1 MLFPGNQF
9 EEMQLMRSPNLP
21 EHHGFNIGPTR
32 SICRITAMKSA
43 DMAPTRIGVFLQCRK
58 NEYYWLCNYGVKNSY
73 TLYFYGIVVQYKH
86 NWYNS
91 GHNCRQIFGIFSG
104 STYNSRSS
112 KVRAIKFDNDR
123 YKVFPPVK
131 SRTRSVGVHISPI
144 TIPICSTY
152 GIFTYITG

>member
-1 MLFPGNQF
+1 MNVGCSTPPDSSSMRIKIYKNVVFQIVSVLHMLFPGNQF

-91 GHNCRQIFGIFSG
+91 GHNCACFPRIGYLRVHHG
-104 STYNSRSS
+104 ASS
-112 KVRAIKFDNDR
+112 A
-123 YKVFPPVK
+123 
-131 SRTRSVGVHISPI
+131 S
-144 TIPICSTY
+144 
-152 GIFTYITG
+152 